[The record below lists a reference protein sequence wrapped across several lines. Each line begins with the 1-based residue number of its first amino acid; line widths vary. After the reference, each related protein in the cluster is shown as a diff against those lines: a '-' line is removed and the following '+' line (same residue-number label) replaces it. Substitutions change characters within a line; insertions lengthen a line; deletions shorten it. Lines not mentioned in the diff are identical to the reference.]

1 MNHNIKEIKM
11 KDNMILEATFFSG
24 DIKDFCVSSLFEKH
38 PEYKVLEA
46 NKDLWENAVL
56 LPQGSGVYF
65 NDDLDLTVEEIWR
78 DGKPAGKAAVEPRYA
93 IAYAISSSPDSAL
106 CIQTVK
112 QLHERFHDLNG
123 TILHSDLGSSYMS
136 AEYRSLAESYG
147 LSLSTPDALPYAMT
161 MPQWNPSTGS

>member
-46 NKDLWENAVL
+46 NKDLWESAVL

-93 IAYAISSSPDSAL
+93 IAYAISSTREEKGLS
-106 CIQTVK
+106 QK
-112 QLHERFHDLNG
+112 QLSLLSGVSQCDISRIEGGVANPTVE
-123 TILHSDLGSSYMS
+123 TISKLCSVLGLEMH
-136 AEYRSLAESYG
+136 
-147 LSLSTPDALPYAMT
+147 LSKTIA
-161 MPQWNPSTGS
+161 